1 MTYMQRGNIF
11 RQIFANLIVYSISI
25 FLGTAALI
33 IFRSSWDTTLG
44 NLIIFM
50 SPYLIYIA
58 VSYGYRHRK
67 RKLTTEKK
75 EKLAT
80 DLHR

>member
-1 MTYMQRGNIF
+1 MAYTKSRNKF
-11 RQIFANLIVYSISI
+11 RLITSSLIIYTISV

-33 IFRSSWDTTLG
+33 LFRSSWDTTLG

-58 VSYGYRHRK
+58 VNYGYRHRK
-67 RKLTTEKK
+67 RKLNNH
-75 EKLAT
+75 LST
-80 DLHR
+80 DER

>member
-11 RQIFANLIVYSISI
+11 KQLFANLIVYLISV
-25 FLGTAALI
+25 FLGSIAL
-33 IFRSSWDTTLG
+33 FFLHSSLDTTLG

-58 VSYGYRHRK
+58 ISYGYRLRK
-67 RKLTTEKK
+67 SKNQDTQEY
-75 EKLAT
+75 
-80 DLHR
+80 

>member
-1 MTYMQRGNIF
+1 MTYRQRRSRF
-11 RQIFANLIVYSISI
+11 KQIVANLVVYSISV
-25 FLGTAALI
+25 FFGTVALV
-33 IFRSSWDTTLG
+33 FFYNSWNSTVG
-44 NLIIFM
+44 HLIIFM

-67 RKLTTEKK
+67 KKSTTKKK
-75 EKLAT
+75 EKLVT